1 MIWIRKI
8 WYEPQT
14 IRRRILIPSYMKRI
28 ILFTPSGLY
37 IYLKCTSDV
46 LKDVVKFVIYVK
58 YKHDIG
64 FQNRPLF
71 SCFLV
76 FPKLVK
82 WIIPTEEILL
92 PVLSSNNCITSFD
105 DLWESGIKS
114 KKHERKE
121 KAFRI
126 LTYSKNVSC
135 KRPGYQDFIRWG
147 LIKEYPITFQGLIQ

>member
-1 MIWIRKI
+1 MTKENLIWASNCSSLFL
-8 WYEPQT
+8 
-14 IRRRILIPSYMKRI
+14 ILIPSYMKRI
-28 ILFTPSGLY
+28 ILFTPSDLY
-37 IYLKCTSDV
+37 RYLKCTSDV

-64 FQNRPLF
+64 FQSWPLF

-114 KKHERKE
+114 KKKHERKG

-126 LTYSKNVSC
+126 LTYFKNVLC
-135 KRPGYQDFIRWG
+135 KRPGYQDFIFD
-147 LIKEYPITFQGLIQ
+147 ED